1 MVSILFIE
9 DDPAVAEAITLGLN
23 RLGHDVSHRPDGN
36 GDFDDVLGSTD
47 LVLLDLGL
55 PGADGYEIC
64 DVSAPEV
71 RSRSSF

>member
-23 RLGHDVSHRPDGN
+23 RLGHNVSHRPDGN
-36 GDFDDVLGSTD
+36 GDFDDAWVPRTSSYSTSGCR
-47 LVLLDLGL
+47 V
-55 PGADGYEIC
+55 PTVTRSA

>member
-1 MVSILFIE
+1 MSILFIE

-36 GDFDDVLGSTD
+36 GDFDDALGATD

-64 DVSAPEV
+64 RRV
-71 RSRSSF
+71 